1 MSKTRSEGVRDGLVR
16 NLELL
21 VSFSQRRAQEYVEPG
36 RLFGLDHSVA
46 LLLALPAMYTYR
58 LRLVA
63 EAGLD
68 PVDGSPLGQEEE
80 TISVDAD
87 SPWTARSYALQRMTL
102 RPMGRVLRAYDDD
115 TGNEIVHPTPAG
127 FRPGQFTIDGLTG
140 IYQGFTRGETWNGF
154 AVPYF
159 PLAEARRVADD
170 YAAQPAGPDGQTA
183 AVYDAD
189 LDVVRLYDP
198 SSEAWD
204 EYGPVDVEGRHLYP
218 VGAQY
223 WTWEDAEGSAE

>member
-1 MSKTRSEGVRDGLVR
+1 MP
-16 NLELL
+16 
-21 VSFSQRRAQEYVEPG
+21 EY
-36 RLFGLDHSVA
+36 RI
-46 LLLALPAMYTYR
+46 
-58 LRLVA
+58 RLVA
-63 EAGLD
+63 EAGPD
-68 PVDGSPLGQEEE
+68 PVDGSPLGRDEEVILVE
-80 TISVDAD
+80 ASTRYE
-87 SPWTARSYALQRMTL
+87 ARSLALRRTTL
-102 RPMGRVLRAYDDD
+102 HMMGRLVRAYDAD
-115 TGNEIVHPTPAG
+115 TGEEVVLPPPAG
-127 FRPGQFTIDGLTG
+127 FSPGRFSIDGLPRT
-140 IYQGFTRGETWNGF
+140 YEGFTRGERWNGF

-189 LDVVRLYDP
+189 RDVVRLYDP
-198 SSEAWD
+198 SSGEWD